1 MSTLKDEIIKV
12 GKHDATIAAY
22 LALWNQSDIPY
33 NEMLEMLVLNL
44 QSEKDEMKQK
54 HFPCGLEKVPRTP
67 ENWIRPI
74 LETKPDGTL
83 ETDEEAW
90 ARITKK
96 LRPLLQSEKV
106 DYNAKIL
113 AEIDK
118 MNRKAFNG

>member
-1 MSTLKDEIIKV
+1 
-12 GKHDATIAAY
+12 
-22 LALWNQSDIPY
+22 
-33 NEMLEMLVLNL
+33 
-44 QSEKDEMKQK
+44 MKQK
-54 HFPCGLEKVPRTP
+54 YFPGGLEKVPRTP